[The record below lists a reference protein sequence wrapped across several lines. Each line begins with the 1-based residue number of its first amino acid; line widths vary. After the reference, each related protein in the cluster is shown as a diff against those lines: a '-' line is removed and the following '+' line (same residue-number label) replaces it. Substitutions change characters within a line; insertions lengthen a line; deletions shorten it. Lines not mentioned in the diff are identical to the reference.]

1 MLVNCKMDHYSVH
14 KGVESMDGF
23 GQYSGTYTNDF
34 QGNLKCGNSSESR
47 EAKENVGENS
57 EDFSI
62 SEMRSVSEIPLPYR
76 HIFKEFPFF
85 NSVQSRVMD
94 DILYT
99 NRPVVVCAPTGS
111 GKTVIFEL
119 AIIRLLMECQGPSY
133 NAKVIYM
140 APIKALCREKFED
153 WQNKFGALGI
163 QCKEL
168 TGDTDVDDY
177 FETQDAQIILTTPEK
192 WDSTTRQWH
201 DRSLVQVVRLFL
213 IDEVHTV
220 GDESRGATLEA
231 VVSRMKTLYNLV
243 PPTSTKDALQPLHTC
258 AGVRIIALSATIPN
272 IEDVA
277 EWLSDMD
284 GTAIFVKLDE
294 KHRPVK
300 LRKIV
305 LGFPFYRLQ
314 TAFKFDLILNYK
326 LAKIIQTYS
335 EQKPTLIFCAT
346 RRSVQLA
353 AATLAKDAKFMI
365 DFQHR
370 QRLQKHA
377 SCLKDIKL
385 RDLLMKG
392 IAYHH
397 AGMETSDRGNIEDA
411 FLQGELPVLFST
423 STLAMGVNLPAHLVI
438 VKSTMHYTGG
448 GMVQEYGETDILQMI
463 GRAGRPQFDVS
474 ATAVILTRNELKEKY
489 EQMLSGTQKLESSLH
504 MNLTEHLNAEIV
516 LHTITDVNVAL
527 DWIRS
532 TFLYIRAL
540 KNPKYYKFDAGLN
553 KEDIEKQLL
562 QELCLESLN
571 SLAAYKLICMQ
582 NGDIKPTDVGRLM
595 AYYYVAFDTIK
606 LFGTIQ
612 GSEAV
617 QDLVTLISSCRE
629 YKDITLRVNEKKTLN
644 TLNLAKKHTIRF
656 PMSGKIKTSEMKINC
671 LIQAQ
676 LGCVLVQDFALMQ
689 DTAKIFRTGIRL
701 TKCLAEFLQ
710 QKDKQNNFQAVLN
723 AVHLAKC
730 FRAKLWE
737 NSPFVLKQLE
747 KIGFSMS
754 SALVNAGLTSFE
766 KIANTHGREIE
777 LIVNRHPPF
786 GNQIKEAVQHL
797 PKYQV
802 RVEQGNRYYKG
813 VAEVIITVILKN
825 CADLQSHRTA
835 PSNHCCT
842 LLLGNADNNLVHRQ
856 IITDYMLL
864 KTGSFMKK
872 VEVVRPEKSDE
883 LNVYLLSSTY
893 VGMDIHQNFTP
904 FYSSPRTSGLYGNGR
919 HQQAQS
925 LHATT
930 CEKPKAFASA
940 AAQAAG
946 NGYSAGLEDSKRS
959 CLHNCKNKQMCGHEC
974 CKGNM
979 ARSTPLTPSTP
990 SADVRSFLSELKSKT
1005 VSVTG
1010 FPSHKRLKV
1019 CSVKGGIAVNLSKFA
1034 HVPKP
1039 QCGLHDDRC
1048 SGPSELLSPQGQL
1061 AVFAGDKSVDRT
1073 SGSTESPSGV
1083 AKLRS
1088 PVSVTDVPV
1097 PAFRNQDDS
1106 GVDKRHGNHR
1116 KRPYDRCSGLDG
1128 QWSRQEQRDQAV
1140 PPCVTQANQPLP
1152 THPEQVACGEKSYGD
1167 SKSRMFFSPSST
1179 SVTTNGGR

>member
-1 MLVNCKMDHYSVH
+1 MHIS
-14 KGVESMDGF
+14 F
-23 GQYSGTYTNDF
+23 F
-34 QGNLKCGNSSESR
+34 P
-47 EAKENVGENS
+47 ENS
-57 EDFSI
+57 GDFSI
-62 SEMRSVSEIPLPYR
+62 SQMRSVSEIPLPYR
-76 HIFKEFPFF
+76 HIFKEFPYF
-85 NSVQSRVMD
+85 NLIQSRVMD

-111 GKTVIFEL
+111 GKTVLFEL
-119 AIIRLLMECQGPSY
+119 AIIRLLMECQGPSC

-153 WQNKFGALGI
+153 WQKKFGALGI

-168 TGDTDVDDY
+168 TGDTDVDDD
-177 FETQDAQIILTTPEK
+177 FEMQDAQIILTTPEK

-231 VVSRMKTLYNLV
+231 VVSRMKTLHNLAQGTV

-258 AGVRIIALSATIPN
+258 RGVRIIAVSATIPN
-272 IEDVA
+272 IEDIA
-277 EWLSDMD
+277 EWLSDRD
-284 GTAIFVKLDE
+284 GTAIFIKLDE

-305 LGFPFYRLQ
+305 LGFPFYSVQ
-314 TAFKFDLILNYK
+314 TAFKFDMILNYK
-326 LAKIIQTYS
+326 LARIIQTYS
-335 EQKPTLIFCAT
+335 ERKPTLIFCAT
-346 RRSVQLA
+346 RRSVQQA
-353 AATLAKDAKFMI
+353 AATLAKDTKFMI

-370 QRLQKHA
+370 QRLQNHA
-377 SCLKDIKL
+377 SHLKDIKL

-397 AGMETSDRGNIEDA
+397 AGMETSDRRNIEDV

-448 GMVQEYGETDILQMI
+448 GMLQEYGETDILQMI

-474 ATAVILTRNELKEKY
+474 AIAVILTRNELKEKY
-489 EQMLSGTQKLESSLH
+489 ERMLSGTQELESSLH

-540 KNPKYYKFDAGLN
+540 KNPKHYKFPAGLS
-553 KEDIEKQLL
+553 KEDIEKKLL

-571 SLAAYKLICMQ
+571 SLATFKLICMQ

-595 AYYYVAFDTIK
+595 ASYYIAFDTIK
-606 LFGTIQ
+606 LFGTLQ
-612 GSEAV
+612 GSEAM

-629 YKDITLRVNEKKTLN
+629 YKDIALRVNEKKTLN
-644 TLNLAKKHTIRF
+644 TLNMAKNHTIRF
-656 PMSGKIKTSEMKINC
+656 PMSGKIKTIEMKVNC

-676 LGCVLVQDFALMQ
+676 LGCVLVQDFALIQ

-710 QKDKQNNFQAVLN
+710 QKDKQNNFQAVVN

-737 NSPFVLKQLE
+737 NSPSVFKQLE

-766 KIANTHGREIE
+766 KIENTHGREIE

-786 GNQIKEAVQHL
+786 GNQIKEAVQRL
-797 PKYQV
+797 PKYEV
-802 RVEQGNRYYKG
+802 RVEQGNKYYKG

-835 PSNHCCT
+835 PDNHCCT
-842 LLLGNADNNLVHRQ
+842 LLLGNADNNLIYRK

-864 KTGSFMKK
+864 KTGSWMKK

-883 LNVYLLSSTY
+883 LNIYLLSSTY

-904 FYSSPRTSGLYGNGR
+904 SYSNPRTSGFYGNER

-930 CEKPKAFASA
+930 CEKPKTFVSA
-940 AAQAAG
+940 AIQAAG
-946 NGYSAGLEDSKRS
+946 NGF
-959 CLHNCKNKQMCGHEC
+959 CLHKCKNKQMCGHEC

-979 ARSTPLTPSTP
+979 ARSMPLTPRTP
-990 SADVRSFLSELKSKT
+990 SAHVRDFVSERKSKT
-1005 VSVTG
+1005 LSLTG
-1010 FPSHKRLKV
+1010 FPNHKRLKV
-1019 CSVKGGIAVNLSKFA
+1019 CSVKGRNTVNLSKFA
-1034 HVPKP
+1034 YAPMP
-1039 QCGLHDDRC
+1039 QYGPHDDRC

-1061 AVFAGDKSVDRT
+1061 DVFADDKSVNYM
-1073 SGSTESPSGV
+1073 SESRELPSGV
-1083 AKLRS
+1083 AKPLS
-1088 PVSVTDVPV
+1088 PLSVTDVPV
-1097 PAFRNQDDS
+1097 PAFRNQAYS
-1106 GVDKRHGNHR
+1106 GVDKRDDNHR
-1116 KRPYDRCSGLDG
+1116 KRSYDRWSGLDV
-1128 QWSRQEQRDQAV
+1128 QWNRQEQCEQAV
-1140 PPCVTQANQPLP
+1140 PPCVAQANQPLL
-1152 THPEQVACGEKSYGD
+1152 TNPEQVACSEKSYGD

-1179 SVTTNGGR
+1179 CVQQKEDDEDAMKNFLNIFSGIF

>member
-1 MLVNCKMDHYSVH
+1 MCRD
-14 KGVESMDGF
+14 
-23 GQYSGTYTNDF
+23 
-34 QGNLKCGNSSESR
+34 
-47 EAKENVGENS
+47 
-57 EDFSI
+57 
-62 SEMRSVSEIPLPYR
+62 R

-277 EWLSDMD
+277 EWLSDRD

-397 AGMETSDRGNIEDA
+397 AGMETSDRRNIEDA

-489 EQMLSGTQKLESSLH
+489 EQMLSGTQKLE
-504 MNLTEHLNAEIV
+504 
-516 LHTITDVNVAL
+516 
-527 DWIRS
+527 
-532 TFLYIRAL
+532 
-540 KNPKYYKFDAGLN
+540 K
-553 KEDIEKQLL
+553 
-562 QELCLESLN
+562 LCLESLN

-656 PMSGKIKTSEMKINC
+656 PISGKIKTSEMKINC

-730 FRAKLWE
+730 FHAKLWE
-737 NSPFVLKQLE
+737 NSPSVLKQLE

-835 PSNHCCT
+835 PNNHCCT

-872 VEVVRPEKSDE
+872 IEVVRPEKSDE

-893 VGMDIHQNFTP
+893 VGMDIHENFTP

-930 CEKPKAFASA
+930 CEKRHKQPAMVTLLAWKIPREAVFTTVKINKCVDTSA
-940 AAQAAG
+940 A
-946 NGYSAGLEDSKRS
+946 
-959 CLHNCKNKQMCGHEC
+959 
-974 CKGNM
+974 KGIW
-979 ARSTPLTPSTP
+979 P
-990 SADVRSFLSELKSKT
+990 
-1005 VSVTG
+1005 
-1010 FPSHKRLKV
+1010 
-1019 CSVKGGIAVNLSKFA
+1019 
-1034 HVPKP
+1034 
-1039 QCGLHDDRC
+1039 
-1048 SGPSELLSPQGQL
+1048 GQ
-1061 AVFAGDKSVDRT
+1061 R
-1073 SGSTESPSGV
+1073 
-1083 AKLRS
+1083 R
-1088 PVSVTDVPV
+1088 
-1097 PAFRNQDDS
+1097 
-1106 GVDKRHGNHR
+1106 
-1116 KRPYDRCSGLDG
+1116 
-1128 QWSRQEQRDQAV
+1128 
-1140 PPCVTQANQPLP
+1140 
-1152 THPEQVACGEKSYGD
+1152 
-1167 SKSRMFFSPSST
+1167 
-1179 SVTTNGGR
+1179 